1 MAGTTST
8 ARRGATL
15 PKAKAAG
22 AKRARAG
29 SGQPPRGAA
38 LPGAGVYNLP
48 MESPED
54 VSALARLFASGDV
67 LPEEV
72 LCLLVKTEGNGLDN
86 DFSRTL
92 ATRALGELFREQ
104 AGWSFEDLLDRVTLM
119 ASGGVEGVLSPHML
133 VFTRRGKPKAALS
146 GNGRPRLAIGRAVT
160 RRFKPAEVATKAQAE
175 ATRKA
180 TLAAIRDAGLSGPDE
195 VVYVQVKGAIP
206 DGAAALGLAGVR
218 SPHQLKPAMRATS
231 AAGVGRAL
239 GDVDDAE
246 WEGDLSDA
254 SGAACP
260 RCCVTA
266 STDRP
271 RSEVVVFGM
280 SDRWQGDTAVA
291 HTVMADMLDTPA
303 VAALLARLGLAAG
316 PQLDPAQRARL
327 IGAVLKG
334 DPPAE
339 GRLRGARHVMWRD
352 SDVHALRHF
361 RAAMGAI
368 LAGLTG
374 ETKFY
379 ISAGAERQGAPGA
392 SLAVFARLAAGN
404 PAAQAPAEK

>member
-1 MAGTTST
+1 MGEAGRPEAS
-8 ARRGATL
+8 
-15 PKAKAAG
+15 
-22 AKRARAG
+22 
-29 SGQPPRGAA
+29 
-38 LPGAGVYNLP
+38 VYNLP

-54 VSALARLFASGDV
+54 VSALQHLFVSGD
-67 LPEEV
+67 LMPDDV

-92 ATRALGELFREQ
+92 AIRSLAELFRSA
-104 AGWSFEDLLDRVTLM
+104 AGWSAEDLLDRVTLL

-133 VFTRRGKPKAALS
+133 VFARRGRPDTSAS
-146 GNGRPRLAIGRAVT
+146 GTGRPRLALGRALT
-160 RRFKPAEVATKAQAE
+160 RRFEPSEVATRAQAE
-175 ATRKA
+175 ATRDA
-180 TLAAIRDAGLSGPDE
+180 TLAAIRDAGLSGPED

-206 DGAAALGLAGVR
+206 DGAAALALPGVR
-218 SPHQLKPAMRATS
+218 SPHQLKPAMRTAS

-239 GDVDDAE
+239 GDVDDVD
-246 WEGDLSDA
+246 WEGDPADPAGS
-254 SGAACP
+254 ACV

-271 RSEVVVFGM
+271 VSEVVVFGM
-280 SDRWQGDTAVA
+280 SDRWQGDTGIA
-291 HTVMADMLDTPA
+291 HTLMTDMLDTPA
-303 VAALLARLGLAAG
+303 VAAVLARLGLAAD
-316 PQLDPAQRARL
+316 PQLDTEARKRL

-334 DPPAE
+334 DPPSD

-392 SLAVFARLAAGN
+392 SLAVFARLTD
-404 PAAQAPAEK
+404 

>member
-1 MAGTTST
+1 MAEITST
-8 ARRGATL
+8 ARRTPGSASASKVKTGKEKQ
-15 PKAKAAG
+15 PSG
-22 AKRARAG
+22 RAG
-29 SGQPPRGAA
+29 LPR
-38 LPGAGVYNLP
+38 AGVYNLP
-48 MESPED
+48 MDSPED
-54 VSALARLFASGDV
+54 VSALERLFESGEVVPD
-67 LPEEV
+67 EV

-92 ATRALGELFREQ
+92 ATRALDALFQRH
-104 AGWSFEDLLDRVTLM
+104 AGWSADDLLDQVTLL

-133 VFTRRGKPKAALS
+133 IFTRRGALPAKAA
-146 GNGRPRLAIGRAVT
+146 GTGRPRLAIGRALT
-160 RRFKPAEVATKAQAE
+160 RRLKPAEIATRAQAE
-175 ATRKA
+175 VTRKA
-180 TLAAIRDAGLSGPDE
+180 TLAAIRDAGLSGPEE
-195 VVYVQVKGAIP
+195 VIYVQVKGAIP
-206 DGAAALGLAGVR
+206 DGAAALRLPGVR
-218 SPHQLKPAMRATS
+218 SPHQLKPAMRAAS

-239 GDVDDAE
+239 GDVGDAD
-246 WEGDLSDA
+246 WEGDPADPAGS
-254 SGAACP
+254 ACA

-271 RSEVVVFGM
+271 VSEVVVFGM
-280 SDRWQGDTAVA
+280 SDRWEGDTGVA

-303 VAALLARLGLAAG
+303 AAAALAQLGFAAG
-316 PQLDPAQRARL
+316 PQLDAQARGRL

-334 DPPAE
+334 DPPVD

-392 SLAVFARLAAGN
+392 SLAVFARLAD
-404 PAAQAPAEK
+404 

>member
-1 MAGTTST
+1 MTST
-8 ARRGATL
+8 ARRA
-15 PKAKAAG
+15 PKPARADKAKAGKGTQTAG
-22 AKRARAG
+22 RAG
-29 SGQPPRGAA
+29 PPRGAA
-38 LPGAGVYNLP
+38 LPLAGAYNLP
-48 MESPED
+48 MDSPED
-54 VSALARLFASGDV
+54 VSALERLFETGELAPD
-67 LPEEV
+67 EV

-92 ATRALGELFREQ
+92 ATRALAELFRRR
-104 AGWSFEDLLDRVTLM
+104 AGWSGEDLLDRVTLL

-133 VFTRRGKPKAALS
+133 VFARRGKPQAAAS
-146 GNGRPRLAIGRAVT
+146 GSGKPRLAIGRALT
-160 RRFKPAEVATKAQAE
+160 RRFKAAEVATKAQAE

-180 TLAAIRDAGLSGPDE
+180 TLAAIRDAGLSGPEE

-206 DGAAALGLAGVR
+206 DGAAALALPGVR
-218 SPHQLKPAMRATS
+218 SPHQLKPAMRAAS

-239 GDVDDAE
+239 GDVGDAD
-246 WEGDLSDA
+246 WDGDPADA
-254 SGAACP
+254 AGSACA

-266 STDRP
+266 STDRQV
-271 RSEVVVFGM
+271 SEVVVFGM

-303 VAALLARLGLAAG
+303 VAAVLAGLGLPAN
-316 PQLDPAQRARL
+316 PQLDATARKRL

-334 DPPAE
+334 DPPSD
-339 GRLRGARHVMWRD
+339 GRLRGTRHVMWRD
-352 SDVHALRHF
+352 SDVHAVRHF

-379 ISAGAERQGAPGA
+379 ISAGAERQGAPGT
-392 SLAVFARLAAGN
+392 SLAVFAQL
-404 PAAQAPAEK
+404 ED